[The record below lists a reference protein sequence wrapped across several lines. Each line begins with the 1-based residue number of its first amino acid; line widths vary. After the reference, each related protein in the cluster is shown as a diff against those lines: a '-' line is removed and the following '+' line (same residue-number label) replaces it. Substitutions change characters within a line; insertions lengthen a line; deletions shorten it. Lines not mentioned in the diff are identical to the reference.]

1 MEGGVEATQVAGEE
15 QVGPGG
21 ADFDLG
27 HIVKLVTLFRV
38 HQIQFQGPV
47 QHISKQIQIISSFA
61 NTLSQLTQLTYSTS
75 YTNKVNN

>member
-27 HIVKLVTLFRV
+27 HIVKRVTLFRV
-38 HQIQFQGPV
+38 HQIQFQDPV
-47 QHISKQIQIISSFA
+47 RQMQI
-61 NTLSQLTQLTYSTS
+61 NS
-75 YTNKVNN
+75 YLAI